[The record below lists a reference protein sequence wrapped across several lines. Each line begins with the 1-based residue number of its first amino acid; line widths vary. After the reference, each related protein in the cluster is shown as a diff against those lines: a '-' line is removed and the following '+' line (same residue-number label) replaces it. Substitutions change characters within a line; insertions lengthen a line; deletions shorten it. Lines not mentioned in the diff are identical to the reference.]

1 MDFQMA
7 FALGNERPAFLRST
21 ERAIWT
27 SLVNILGGSSAMVE
41 LENFLCVYEDLEHEY
56 DGTDWQAN
64 WFALESKS
72 HLPNHHQLI

>member
-1 MDFQMA
+1 MA

-27 SLVNILGGSSAMVE
+27 ALVNILGGSSAMVE
-41 LENFLCVYEDLEHEY
+41 LENFLSRYEDLEHDY
-56 DGTDWQAN
+56 DGTDCQTN

-72 HLPNHHQLI
+72 HSLNHWELI

>member
-1 MDFQMA
+1 MA

-27 SLVNILGGSSAMVE
+27 ALVNILGGSSAMAE
-41 LENFLCVYEDLEHEY
+41 LENFLGRYEDLEHDYE
-56 DGTDWQAN
+56 GTDCQAN

-72 HLPNHHQLI
+72 YSLIPCKLI